1 MASLTEPSSS
11 RLGPWLRRLVPA
23 VPVAAAFALALT
35 RIDDPDAFT
44 HLALGRDLVERRG
57 FPALEPFTFV
67 SPDHPYYNP
76 EWLFDVF
83 LYLGWLAAG
92 AAGVIVLKAALV
104 ALAMWIVW
112 LDSRAWGE
120 PCAERPVGLLVRATL
135 LTALVLMIR
144 HRFVERPDI
153 ALMVFLAFTIY
164 ALNAY
169 LATGRRWIFALP
181 LVQVLWT
188 NTHPSVVVGM
198 APFVAVLG
206 GGVALRGGLPLIA
219 RWWRPAHAILVPTW
233 RQLAVVAAVLAGV
246 LIASVLNPHG
256 LDPLTLPFRLAD
268 RPWYRQ
274 EILELQP
281 PHPRLWPGPF
291 AMTALLL
298 VSLITTAS
306 HLPLIPALLALPFVR
321 LGLSAVRFVYL
332 LELVTAPIIAR
343 QIVVL
348 ADLARTRVERAIVTG
363 GAAVAAAAAAAVV
376 VLTLAGVGP
385 LADNRKALGVGVDER
400 FVPERALGYLDTRS
414 VDGRLFNAFHF
425 GGYIAWRDFPR
436 RVPIIDGRG
445 HVSPSLLEEI
455 HFARVYPRHL
465 ERLQARYG
473 FEAAVMDYP
482 AFSGDAPET
491 VLGPDAD
498 VALSSPQWALV
509 YWDDAALVYLRRD
522 GPHAAIVVRDEY
534 RHVKPANGPAGIQ
547 RALNDPARAAAVRAE
562 LERNVAETG
571 SSLGWLLLGHAM
583 ADPEQAIAAFLRVR
597 DPGRRFQAYQAAAL
611 VAWRQKDLPRA
622 TELYGRA
629 LAMEQAAPVLYNA
642 GLVRVD
648 AGDDREAVR
657 YLARAQRADP
667 YLTPVYPALTAAYK
681 RLGDEASAR
690 ELGSAFLAAATRT
703 RVGEQVAE
711 AQRSLAAGRIPD
723 AEARLA
729 DALKLDPASAPA
741 LAMLGYVRLAEG
753 RLDDARKAEE
763 SALASDPKYARA
775 EWGLAEIA
783 RARGD
788 DAAARRHRE
797 AFARLAPRSYD
808 AWQVR
813 EELAAAKAR

>member
-1 MASLTEPSSS
+1 VASLTAPSSS

-23 VPVAAAFALALT
+23 VPIAAAFALALT

-44 HLALGRDLVERRG
+44 HLALGRDLVAHRG
-57 FPALEPFTFV
+57 FPAFEPFTFV

-76 EWLFDVF
+76 EWLFDVV

-92 AAGVIVLKAALV
+92 AAGVILLKATVV
-104 ALAMWIVW
+104 ALATWIVW
-112 LDSRAWGE
+112 LDSRAWRE
-120 PCAERPVGLLVRATL
+120 PCADRAAGLLIRATL
-135 LTALVLMIR
+135 LTAMVLMIR
-144 HRFVERPDI
+144 HRFVERPDV

-164 ALNAY
+164 ALNGY
-169 LATGRRWIFALP
+169 LVTGRRLIFALP
-181 LVQVLWT
+181 LVQLLWT

-198 APFVAVLG
+198 VPFGAVLA
-206 GGVALRGGLPLIA
+206 GGVALRVGLPLIGR
-219 RWWRPAHAILVPTW
+219 RWQPAESAVVPTW
-233 RQLAVVAAVLAGV
+233 RQLGVVAAVLAAV
-246 LIASVLNPHG
+246 LLAAAINPHG

-281 PHPRLWPGPF
+281 PHPRVWPGPF
-291 AMTALLL
+291 VMTTLLL
-298 VSLITTAS
+298 VSVITTAT
-306 HLPLIPALLALPFVR
+306 HLPVIPALLALPFVR

-332 LELVTAPIIAR
+332 LELVTAPIVAR
-343 QIVVL
+343 QAVVL
-348 ADLARTRVERAIVTG
+348 AGMAHTTVERALVTG
-363 GAAVAAAAAAAVV
+363 GAAAAAAGAVAVV
-376 VLTLAGVGP
+376 VLTLTGAGP
-385 LADNRKALGVGVDER
+385 LADNRKTPGVGIEER
-400 FVPERALGYLDTRS
+400 FVPERALRYLDTRS

-465 ERLQARYG
+465 ERLHARYG

-498 VALSSPQWALV
+498 VALASPEWALV
-509 YWDDAALVYLRRD
+509 YWDDVALVYLRRT
-522 GPHAAIVVRDEY
+522 GPHAAVVARDEY
-534 RHVKPANGPAGIQ
+534 RYVKPANGPVAIQ
-547 RALNDPARAAAVRAE
+547 RALADPARAAAVRAE

-571 SSLGWLLLGHAM
+571 SSLGWLLLGHATP
-583 ADPEQAIAAFLRVR
+583 DPEQAIAAFLRVR
-597 DPGRRFQAYQAAAL
+597 DPGRRFQAYQAAAAA
-611 VAWRQKDLPRA
+611 AWSRKDLARA
-622 TELYGRA
+622 TDLYERA

-657 YLARAQRADP
+657 YLARAQRVDP
-667 YLTPVYPALTAAYK
+667 YLTPIYPALTAAYK

-690 ELGSAFLAAATRT
+690 DLGPAFLAAATRT
-703 RVGEQVAE
+703 RVSEQVTE
-711 AQRSLAAGRIPD
+711 AQRLLAAGKIPD
-723 AEARLA
+723 ADARLA
-729 DALKLDPASAPA
+729 EALRLDAKSAPA
-741 LAMLGYVRLAEG
+741 LSLLGYVRLAEG
-753 RLDDARKAEE
+753 RLDEARRAEE
-763 SALASDPKYARA
+763 SALASDPRYARA
-775 EWGLAEIA
+775 EWALAEIA
-783 RARGD
+783 RAGGD
-788 DAAARRHRE
+788 EAVARRHRE

-813 EELAAAKAR
+813 EELAAAKPR